1 VVDNSRQS
9 VYAARLRAAYTF
21 GQEESHYIR
30 PYLDLDLIYSESSG
44 FNESGAGELALRK
57 GSSSQ
62 FNVGISPMV
71 EFGSDFLTEDK
82 TRVKV
87 FVSAGATFLPNNNQ
101 TMVTSFVGASA
112 ANGTF
117 DVVTNGPDVLGRLN
131 LGVEVFQASGF
142 QVRAQYGLQAGQNY
156 LSQSLSANLVYRF

>member
-1 VVDNSRQS
+1 
-9 VYAARLRAAYTF
+9 
-21 GQEESHYIR
+21 
-30 PYLDLDLIYSESSG
+30 
-44 FNESGAGELALRK
+44 
-57 GSSSQ
+57 
-62 FNVGISPMV
+62 MV